1 VGHNVCPPAS
11 RILMAH
17 SLRFVAVWL
26 PALLCS
32 MLATNPVLAQNSGA
46 PDTVSE
52 QTVSE
57 QAVSEQTAL
66 AKPLATVSYGRDI
79 RPILSDRCFRCHGP
93 DAGERAAD
101 LRLDLREF
109 AIADRDGSAAVVPG
123 QPERSLLIDR
133 IKSHDPDE
141 RMPPAA
147 SNKPALQPDEIARFE
162 QWIQEGATYE
172 DHWAFAV
179 PQRPD
184 VPQVGAAHPVDSFL
198 KYARTQRGFESSPAA
213 DRATLCRRVFLVL
226 TGLPPTP
233 EELDAWLL
241 DSRADAYEQL
251 VERLLTVEPY
261 ATRHAEHLASIW
273 LDAGRYADTSG
284 IHMDAGRQGWL
295 WRDWLIEAIRSDKP
309 FDEFVVEQLAGDLLP
324 EATPE
329 QIVATGFLRNH
340 VTTDEGGAI
349 NQEYLVEY
357 AAERTATVGSVFLGL
372 TVGCARCHDH
382 KYDPIRQQD
391 YYRLFSFFNNN
402 EEPGLYSQSKNAR
415 RALEPNVSVP
425 SEAQLQEKEQ
435 VEAKIATATAVL
447 DDVDPDE
454 RRNYRAFL
462 AEAAAQLGLEWLRPR
477 VVVATSSGG
486 ATLTV
491 LDDGSVL
498 GSGKSPGDDQQTF
511 TLAMDAL
518 EQRWLCL
525 EALPDESLPK
535 GLLSRASHGNS
546 VLQFVK
552 FEIRPRQG
560 SGDGP
565 GEWQTLTIRYAL
577 ADVEQQNGDYGIGN
591 ALLDNGIGWA
601 VAGHNVPGPRSAW
614 FLSEQPFG
622 FEGGTE
628 LRVTLSYDSSFTQ
641 HVLGRVRFATS
652 RSTDEGLATLPL
664 ATTGYHTCG
673 PFAAKEK
680 EAIYDTE
687 FGPELVTAID
697 RTQKFGKRKWQ
708 YKDKLKRGETNL
720 LNTGR
725 NATFVAQRLWLP
737 ADREVEL
744 ALGSDDGYQL
754 FLDGKRIDE
763 QRVNRGV
770 KLDQNRTKIQLSK
783 GEHLLVMKICNTG
796 GAGGFAI
803 QYLPGSNELHGDLFL
818 AMVPGIVDDEHRGER
833 LLHAYRSNRSPVY
846 RERSAN
852 LKTLKGQLTAIEA
865 SVPRAMIMQERAMMR
880 PTFVLA
886 RGEYDQPDQQ
896 RPVTRELPQMFGT
909 LGDDLPK
916 NRLGLARWLV
926 SDQNPLLRRVSVNR
940 LWEFVFGTGIVRT
953 SEDFGLQ
960 GEWPSHP
967 ELLDWLACE
976 FQSKNHSVR
985 EMLKLMVTSKAFRQ
999 RSRVSSAAEHDPDNR
1014 LLSWFPRRRLTAEA
1028 IRDQA
1033 LYISGLLIEQTGGPS
1048 VKPYQPEGL
1057 WREVAMLQSNTR
1069 IFKRDDGD
1077 SLWRRSLYT
1086 YWKRA
1091 CPPPS
1096 LLTFDAPTRE
1106 FCTIRRGTTNT
1117 PLQALVLWNDE
1128 QFVEAARLL
1137 ATRTVREQDND
1148 RDRLAAMYRRTTGR
1162 ELRGKQES
1170 MAMHTLRELQRRY
1183 QADPEAAKQLLGVG
1197 DKPMDGEL
1205 PASLVAAFTM
1215 MASAF
1220 LDLDATVYVD

>member
-1 VGHNVCPPAS
+1 
-11 RILMAH
+11 M
-17 SLRFVAVWL
+17 
-26 PALLCS
+26 
-32 MLATNPVLAQNSGA
+32 
-46 PDTVSE
+46 
-52 QTVSE
+52 
-57 QAVSEQTAL
+57 
-66 AKPLATVSYGRDI
+66 
-79 RPILSDRCFRCHGP
+79 SDRCFRCHGP
-93 DAGERAAD
+93 DGNERAAD

-109 AIADRDGSAAVVPG
+109 ALADRDGAAAIVPG
-123 QPERSLLIDR
+123 APERSLLIDR

-141 RMPPAA
+141 RMPPPD
-147 SNKPALQPDEIARFE
+147 SNKPALQPAEIARFE
-162 QWIQEGATYE
+162 QWIREGASYE
-172 DHWAFAV
+172 QHWAFSIPERPAV
-179 PQRPD
+179 PQVD
-184 VPQVGAAHPVDSFL
+184 PQAHSQGDAQHPVDAFL
-198 KYARTQRGFESSPAA
+198 DRARSLQGLQRSPEAE
-213 DRATLCRRVFLVL
+213 RATLCRRLFLTL

-233 EELDAWLL
+233 AELDAWLA
-241 DSRADAYEQL
+241 DARDDAYEQL

-295 WRDWLIEAIRSDKP
+295 WRDWLIAAIRNDKP

-324 EATPE
+324 DATPE

-340 VTTDEGGAI
+340 ITTDEGGAI
-349 NQEYLVEY
+349 NEEYLVEY

-402 EEPGLYSQSKNAR
+402 EEPGLYRQSKDAN
-415 RALEPNVSVP
+415 RALEPFVAVP
-425 SEAQLQEKEQ
+425 TEAQLQ
-435 VEAKIATATAVL
+435 AKAQLETDVAAATAVL

-454 RRNYRAFL
+454 RKTYLAFL
-462 AEAAAQLGLEWLRPR
+462 AEANSDLGLDWQRPQ
-477 VVVATSSGG
+477 VLSATSSGG

-498 GSGKSPGDDQQTF
+498 GSGKNPGNDHQTF
-511 TLAMDAL
+511 TLAMQAT
-518 EQRWLCL
+518 EQRWLYL

-535 GLLSRASHGNS
+535 GLLSRASHGNA
-546 VLQFVK
+546 VLQFAR
-552 FEIRPRQG
+552 FEVRPREG

-565 GEWQTLTIRYAL
+565 GDWQPLTIRYAL
-577 ADVEQQNGDYGIGN
+577 ADVEQPNGDFGIGN

-614 FLSEQPFG
+614 FLSDEAFG
-622 FEGGTE
+622 FAGGTE
-628 LRVTLSYDSSFTQ
+628 LRVTLSYDSQYTQ

-652 RSTDEGLATLPL
+652 HGEDAGLSTLPL

-673 PFAAKEK
+673 PYDVKEK
-680 EAIYDTE
+680 DAVYTTE
-687 FGPELVTAID
+687 FGPELATAID
-697 RTQKFGKRKWQ
+697 RSKKFGKHQWQ
-708 YKDKLKRGETNL
+708 YKDKLTRGQTQL
-720 LNTGR
+720 LHKGR
-725 NATFVAQRLWLP
+725 NVTYVAQRLWAP
-737 ADREVEL
+737 SAREVEV

-754 FLDGKRIDE
+754 YLDGQRVDE
-763 QRVNRGV
+763 QRVDRGV
-770 KLDQNRTKIQLSK
+770 QLDQNRATIKLSK
-783 GEHLLVMKICNTG
+783 GAHLLVMKVCNTG

-803 QYLPGSNELHGDLFL
+803 QHLPGSKELHGDLFL
-818 AMVPGIVDDEHRGER
+818 AMVPGIDGDKHRGER

-846 RERSAN
+846 RERSAK
-852 LKTLKGQLTAIEA
+852 LKDLQAQLAAIDVG
-865 SVPRAMIMQERAMMR
+865 VPRAMIMQERTMMR
-880 PTFVLA
+880 PTFVLS

-926 SDQNPLLRRVSVNR
+926 SDRNPLLRRVSVNR
-940 LWEFVFGTGIVRT
+940 LWEFVFGAGIVRT
-953 SEDFGLQ
+953 SEDFGFQ
-960 GEWPSHP
+960 GEYPSHP

-976 FQSKNHSVR
+976 FQAKDHSVR
-985 EMLKLMVTSKAFRQ
+985 EMLKLMVTSSAFRQ
-999 RSRVSSAAEHDPDNR
+999 RSRVQATAGRDPDNR

-1033 LYISGLLIEQTGGPS
+1033 LFVSGLLVEQTGGPS
-1048 VKPYQPEGL
+1048 VKPYQPAGL

-1069 IFKRDDGD
+1069 IFQRDDGD
-1077 SLWRRSLYT
+1077 KLWRRSLYT

-1106 FCTIRRGTTNT
+1106 FCTIRRGSTNT

-1137 ATRTVREQDND
+1137 ATRTVREQGDD
-1148 RDRLAAMYRRTTGR
+1148 QDRLAAMYRRVTSR
-1162 ELRGKQES
+1162 ELRGKQAE
-1170 MAMHTLRELQRRY
+1170 MAIHTLRQLQRRY
-1183 QADPEAAKQLLGVG
+1183 QADPDAANQLLGVG
-1197 DKPMDGEL
+1197 DKPMDGNL
-1205 PASLVAAFTM
+1205 PASLIAAFTM

-1220 LDLDATVYVD
+1220 LDLDATIYVD

>member
-1 VGHNVCPPAS
+1 M
-11 RILMAH
+11 MAY
-17 SLRFVAVWL
+17 SLRFLATWL
-26 PALLCS
+26 PAMLLS
-32 MLATNPVLAQNSGA
+32 MLVTNPVLGQERGAEDVAAISPAQ
-46 PDTVSE
+46 
-52 QTVSE
+52 
-57 QAVSEQTAL
+57 
-66 AKPLATVSYGRDI
+66 PLIAIRYGRDI

-93 DAGERAAD
+93 DEGERAAD
-101 LRLDLREF
+101 LRLDLREL
-109 AIADRDGSAAVVPG
+109 AIADRDGAAAVVPG

-141 RMPPAA
+141 RMPPAE
-147 SNKPALQPDEIARFE
+147 SNKPALLPDEIARFE

-172 DHWAFAV
+172 DHWAFSV
-179 PQRPD
+179 PQRPTI
-184 VPQVGAAHPVDSFL
+184 PAVGSAHPVDAFL
-198 KYARTQRGFESSPAA
+198 THALTQRGIAPSPPAE
-213 DRATLCRRVFLVL
+213 RATLCRRVFLVL

-233 EELDAWLL
+233 AELDAWL
-241 DSRADAYEQL
+241 DDQRADAYEQL
-251 VERLLTVEPY
+251 VDRLLTVEPY

-324 EATPE
+324 EPTPQ

-349 NQEYLVEY
+349 NEEYLVEY

-402 EEPGLYSQSKNAR
+402 KEPGLYSQSKNAK
-415 RALEPNVSVP
+415 RALEPNVAVP
-425 SEAQLQEKEQ
+425 SDAQLQHQQELETNI
-435 VEAKIATATAVL
+435 ADATAAL
-447 DDVDPDE
+447 DTVDPDE
-454 RRNYRAFL
+454 QQTYQAFL
-462 AEAAAQLGLEWLRPR
+462 DESAKQLGLQWHRPS
-477 VVVATSSGG
+477 VIEATSSGG

-491 LDDGSVL
+491 IEDGSVL
-498 GSGKSPGDDQQTF
+498 GSGKNPGDDHQTF
-511 TLAMDAL
+511 TLALATMQ
-518 EQRWLCL
+518 QRWLCL
-525 EALPDESLPK
+525 EALPDKSLPK
-535 GLLSRASHGNS
+535 GLLSRASHGNA
-546 VLQFVK
+546 VLQHAR
-552 FEIRPRQG
+552 FEVRPQQG
-560 SGDGP
+560 SGDAP
-565 GEWQTLTIRYAL
+565 AAWQPLTIRYAI
-577 ADVEQQNGDYGIGN
+577 ADVEQQNGDFGIGN

-628 LRVTLSYDSSFTQ
+628 LRITLSYDSSYTQ

-652 RSTDEGLATLPL
+652 GSNDDGLATLPL
-664 ATTGYHTCG
+664 ATTGYHVCG
-673 PFAAKEK
+673 PFAIKDKA
-680 EAIYDTE
+680 AVYSTQ
-687 FGPELVTAID
+687 FGPQLATTID
-697 RTQKFGKRKWQ
+697 RNQKFGKRTWQ
-708 YKDKLKRGETNL
+708 YNDKLTRGTTNL
-720 LNTGR
+720 LSSGLS
-725 NATFVAQRLWLP
+725 ATYVGQRLWSP
-737 ADREVEL
+737 TERVVEL
-744 ALGSDDGYQL
+744 AIGSDDGYQL
-754 FLDGKRIDE
+754 FLDGKRVDE
-763 QRVNRGV
+763 KQVDRGV
-770 KLDQNRTKIQLSK
+770 GLDQNRAKITLSK
-783 GEHLLVMKICNTG
+783 GAHLLVLKVCNTG
-796 GAGGFAI
+796 GVGGFAI
-803 QYLPGSNELHGDLFL
+803 QYLPSKNELHGDLFL
-818 AMVPGIVDDEHRGER
+818 AMLPGIDTDEHRGGR

-852 LKTLKGQLTAIEA
+852 LKSLKQQLTAIEA
-865 SVPRAMIMQERAMMR
+865 DVPRAMIMQERPMMR
-880 PTFVLA
+880 PTFVLS

-985 EMLKLMVTSKAFRQ
+985 EMLKLMVTSEAFRQ
-999 RSRVSSAAEHDPDNR
+999 RSRVRATASGDPDNR

-1048 VKPYQPEGL
+1048 VKPYQPQGL
-1057 WREVAMLQSNTR
+1057 WREVAMVQSNTR
-1069 IFKRDDGD
+1069 IFRRDDGD
-1077 SLWRRSLYT
+1077 NLWRRSLYT

-1096 LLTFDAPTRE
+1096 LQMFDAPTRE
-1106 FCTIRRGTTNT
+1106 FCTIRRGSTNT

-1137 ATRTVREQDND
+1137 ATRTVRENGND
-1148 RDRLAAMYRRTTGR
+1148 KDRLAAMYRRTTGR
-1162 ELRGKQES
+1162 LLRGKQEA
-1170 MAMHTLRELQRRY
+1170 MAMHTLLELKRRY
-1183 QADPEAAKQLLGVG
+1183 LADPEAAKQLLGVG
-1197 DKPMDGEL
+1197 DKPIDPEL

>member
-1 VGHNVCPPAS
+1 M
-11 RILMAH
+11 L
-17 SLRFVAVWL
+17 F
-26 PALLCS
+26 S
-32 MLATNPVLAQNSGA
+32 MLAANPLLAQARVATDA
-46 PDTVSE
+46 P
-52 QTVSE
+52 
-57 QAVSEQTAL
+57 AIAAPKL
-66 AKPLATVSYGRDI
+66 ASPIRYGRDI

-93 DAGERAAD
+93 DTSARAAD
-101 LRLDLREF
+101 LRLDGREF
-109 AIADRDGSAAVVPG
+109 AIADRDGAAAIVPG
-123 QPERSLLIDR
+123 RPDSSLLIDR

-141 RMPPAA
+141 RMPPVD
-147 SNKPALQPDEIARFE
+147 SNKPALLPDEIAVIE
-162 QWIQEGATYE
+162 QWIEEGANYE
-172 DHWAFAV
+172 DHWAFSQ
-179 PQRPD
+179 PQRPT
-184 VPQVGAAHPVDSFL
+184 VPVVGTGHPVDAFL
-198 KYARTQRGFESSPAA
+198 THALTQRGIAPSPPT

-233 EELDAWLL
+233 EELDVWLK
-241 DSRADAYEQL
+241 DERVDAYELL
-251 VERLLTVEPY
+251 VDRLLTVEPY

-295 WRDWLIEAIRSDKP
+295 WRDWLIDSIRTDKP

-324 EATPE
+324 APTPE

-382 KYDPIRQQD
+382 KYDPIRQRD

-402 EEPGLYSQSKNAR
+402 EEPGLYSQSKDAN

-425 SEAQLQEKEQ
+425 TAEQRQQQQELEAN
-435 VEAKIATATAVL
+435 IATAEGDL
-447 DDVDPDE
+447 NRVDPDE
-454 RRNYRAFL
+454 QRTYKEFIDGSVK
-462 AEAAAQLGLEWLRPR
+462 QLGLEWNRPT
-477 VVVATSSGG
+477 VVSATSSGG

-491 LDDGSVL
+491 LEDGSVL
-498 GSGKSPGDDQQTF
+498 GSGENPGDDHQTF
-511 TLAMDAL
+511 TLAMSGSQ
-518 EQRWLCL
+518 QRWLCL

-535 GLLSRASHGNS
+535 GLLSRASHGNA
-546 VLQFVK
+546 VLQYAR
-552 FEIRPRQG
+552 FEVRPQPVDG
-560 SGDGP
+560 SETAD
-565 GEWQTLTIRYAL
+565 WQPLTIRYAL
-577 ADVEQQNGDYGIGN
+577 ADVEQQNGDFGIGN
-591 ALLDNGIGWA
+591 ALIDNGIGWA
-601 VAGHNVPGPRSAW
+601 VAGHSVAGPRSAW

-628 LRVTLSYDSSFTQ
+628 LRVTLSYDSVYTQ

-652 RSTDEGLATLPL
+652 DSNDEGLSTLPL

-673 PFAAKEK
+673 PFKVTDKVAV
-680 EAIYDTE
+680 YDTD
-687 FGPELVTAID
+687 FGPEVVTAID
-697 RTQKFGKRKWQ
+697 SKQKFGDRKWQ
-708 YKDKLKRGETNL
+708 YNDKLKRGQTNL
-720 LNTGR
+720 LNNGL
-725 NATFVAQRLWLP
+725 NATFVAQRLWAP
-737 ADREVEL
+737 AAREVEL

-754 FLDGKRIDE
+754 FLDGKRVDE

-770 KLDQNRTKIQLSK
+770 KLDQNRVKIQLSK
-783 GEHLLVMKICNTG
+783 GAHLLVMKICNTG

-803 QYLPGSNELHGDLFL
+803 QYLPTSSELHGDLFL
-818 AMVPGIVDDEHRGER
+818 AMLPGIDDDEHRGKR

-846 RERSAN
+846 RERTAN
-852 LKTLKGQLTAIEA
+852 LTKLKGQLAAIETG
-865 SVPRAMIMQERAMMR
+865 VPRAMVMQERKAMR
-880 PTFVLA
+880 STFVLA

-896 RPVTRELPQMFGT
+896 QPVTRELPEMFGA
-909 LGDDLPK
+909 LDADLPK

-926 SDQNPLLRRVSVNR
+926 SDQNPLLHRVSVNR
-940 LWEFVFGTGIVRT
+940 LWEFVFGNGIVRT

-976 FQSKNHSVR
+976 FKANNHSVR
-985 EMLKLMVTSKAFRQ
+985 EMLKLMVTSAAFRQ
-999 RSRVSSAAEHDPDNR
+999 RSRVRAAVDGDPDNR

-1033 LYISGLLIEQTGGPS
+1033 LYVSGLLVEQSGGPS
-1048 VKPYQPEGL
+1048 VKPYQPQGL

-1069 IFKRDDGD
+1069 IFRRDDGD
-1077 SLWRRSLYT
+1077 NLWRRSLYT

-1137 ATRTVREQDND
+1137 ATRTVREQDSD
-1148 RDRLAAMYRRTTGR
+1148 KDRLAVMYRRTTGR
-1162 ELRGKQES
+1162 ELRGQQES
-1170 MAMHTLRELQRRY
+1170 VAMKTLTELKRRY
-1183 QADPEAAKQLLGVG
+1183 QEDPEAAKQLLGVG
-1197 DKPMDGEL
+1197 YKPMDGDL
-1205 PASLVAAFTM
+1205 SPSLVAAFTM